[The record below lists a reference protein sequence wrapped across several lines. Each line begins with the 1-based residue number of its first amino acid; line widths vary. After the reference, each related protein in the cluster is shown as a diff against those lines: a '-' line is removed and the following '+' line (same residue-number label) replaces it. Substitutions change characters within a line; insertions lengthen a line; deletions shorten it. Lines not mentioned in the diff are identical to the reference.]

1 MRALVSIIFVFFFV
15 AQALAAP
22 MPSSGKSPSDKPSSD
37 KSGAPGANVEMPFL
51 MAPLTGSDGK
61 LSGYA
66 YISTR
71 LTAVSG
77 AGALDVRDKIAFIQ
91 DAFVRDVNGAGVG
104 KPTDP
109 GTVDNS
115 ALEARLLADAK
126 RVMGP
131 GKVASIAIVQLQV
144 APLHPDPSQTPATAP
159 PPGTPV
165 PDDKPA
171 KTPRATEAA
180 AK

>member
-1 MRALVSIIFVFFFV
+1 MRALISVVFIFFFV

-22 MPSSGKSPSDKPSSD
+22 APASSDKAPSDKTGS
-37 KSGAPGANVEMPFL
+37 PGANVEMPFL
-51 MAPLTGSDGK
+51 MAPLTGSNDK

-71 LTAVSG
+71 LTATSG

-91 DAFVRDVNGAGVG
+91 DAFVRDVNSAGVA

-144 APLHPDPSQTPATAP
+144 APLHPDSSQAPATAP
-159 PPGTPV
+159 PPGTPI

-171 KTPRATEAA
+171 KAPRATEAA

>member
-1 MRALVSIIFVFFFV
+1 MRTLVAILFVFFFV
-15 AQALAAP
+15 AQAFAAEP
-22 MPSSGKSPSDKPSSD
+22 APAPDKSSSD
-37 KSGAPGANVEMPFL
+37 KSGAPGTNVEMPFL
-51 MAPLTGSDGK
+51 MAPLVGGDGN

-71 LTAVSG
+71 LTAASA

-91 DAFVRDVNGAGVG
+91 DAFVRDVNHATIA
-104 KPTDP
+104 KATDP
-109 GTVDNS
+109 GTVDNP

-144 APLHPDPSQTPATAP
+144 APLHPDSRQPPASMP
-159 PPGTPV
+159 PPGTLV

-171 KTPRATEAA
+171 RKAAPAEAA